1 MGVAFAR
8 GRPAE
13 QRGLSAPSRHLDL
26 FAELEPA
33 ECRAFLARCTRQQFR
48 AGANL
53 FSQGEP
59 YTRSYLIQSG
69 VVRTYYVAP
78 SGKEI
83 TIAYWP
89 EGTLVGGP
97 NVFKERRPHIW
108 SAQAATDVFT
118 QQIKG
123 RDLEEL
129 SMRIPR
135 LAHYLIESLSF
146 KLSWV
151 SVLLQTFGTQ
161 SVRGRVAYL
170 LLQLGDRYGEQRGD
184 GTLIAHHFSHEEIA
198 RMVGATRSWVTLS
211 LKELKNQGIIATR
224 GREILILSRPGLQAT
239 AQDRKNRRAKR

>member
-1 MGVAFAR
+1 RSHGDDAARARLYLPRVGIDRRVAGMGVAFAR

-83 TIAYWP
+83 
-89 EGTLVGGP
+89 
-97 NVFKERRPHIW
+97 
-108 SAQAATDVFT
+108 
-118 QQIKG
+118 
-123 RDLEEL
+123 
-129 SMRIPR
+129 
-135 LAHYLIESLSF
+135 
-146 KLSWV
+146 
-151 SVLLQTFGTQ
+151 
-161 SVRGRVAYL
+161 
-170 LLQLGDRYGEQRGD
+170 
-184 GTLIAHHFSHEEIA
+184 
-198 RMVGATRSWVTLS
+198 
-211 LKELKNQGIIATR
+211 
-224 GREILILSRPGLQAT
+224 
-239 AQDRKNRRAKR
+239 